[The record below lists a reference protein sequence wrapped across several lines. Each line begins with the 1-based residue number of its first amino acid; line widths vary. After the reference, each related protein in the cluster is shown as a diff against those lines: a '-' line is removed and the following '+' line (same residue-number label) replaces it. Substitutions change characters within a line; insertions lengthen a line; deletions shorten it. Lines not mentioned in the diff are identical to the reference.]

1 MNFLSTYTEGA
12 RRMWMDYEGYGMGWH
27 WPGWLGMAFFWLVL
41 VLLVLA
47 MVKYL
52 KGNRRSNAPDGE
64 RKPDALVLLEERYAR
79 GEIDREEFLKKRD
92 DLNRG

>member
-27 WPGWLGMAFFWLVL
+27 WLGWLGMAFFWLIL

-47 MVKYL
+47 AVKYL
-52 KGNRRSNAPDGE
+52 MGNRRSNAPDGE
-64 RKPDALVLLEERYAR
+64 RKPDALAILEERYAR

>member
-1 MNFLSTYTEGA
+1 MNFLSTYIEGA

-27 WPGWLGMAFFWLVL
+27 WLGWLGMAFFWLVL

-47 MVKYL
+47 AVKYL
-52 KGNRRSNAPDGE
+52 MGNRRSNAPDGE
-64 RKPDALVLLEERYAR
+64 RKPDALAILEERYAR

>member
-1 MNFLSTYTEGA
+1 
-12 RRMWMDYEGYGMGWH
+12 
-27 WPGWLGMAFFWLVL
+27 MAFFWLVL

-47 MVKYL
+47 AVKYL
-52 KGNRRSNAPDGE
+52 MGNRRSNAPDGE
-64 RKPDALVLLEERYAR
+64 RKPDALAILEEGYAR

>member
-27 WPGWLGMAFFWLVL
+27 WLGWLGMAFFWLVL

-47 MVKYL
+47 AVKYL
-52 KGNRRSNAPDGE
+52 MGNRRSNAPDGE
-64 RKPDALVLLEERYAR
+64 RKPDSLVLLEERYAR

>member
-27 WPGWLGMAFFWLVL
+27 WLGWLGMAFFWLVL

-47 MVKYL
+47 AVKYL
-52 KGNRRSNAPDGE
+52 MGNRRSNAPDGE
-64 RKPDALVLLEERYAR
+64 RKPGALAILEETYAR
-79 GEIDREEFLKKRD
+79 GEIDREEVLKKRD

>member
-27 WPGWLGMAFFWLVL
+27 WLGWLGMAFFWLVL

-64 RKPDALVLLEERYAR
+64 RKPDALAILEERYAR